1 MLFAM
6 WSSAFS
12 DDLFLCCRLCDGGRR
27 ALPLHARGVCV
38 GVFFYAAIE

>member
-1 MLFAM
+1 M
-6 WSSAFS
+6 WSSDFS
-12 DDLFLCCRLCDGGRR
+12 DDLFLCYRTGGGWR